1 MKRPKDQYKPSSL
14 IKGAISIKNIN
25 IILFLIIIFVLIS
38 TNVFAD
44 DNGYIEKNY
53 EVSYDELTLIWQDE
67 FNYNGL
73 PNKEKWSYD
82 VGGHGWG
89 NGEKQYYT
97 ENRLENARVEDGV
110 LYITAR
116 KEEYEKNDYTSAR
129 LVTKN
134 KGDWLYKRIEVR
146 AKLPRGRG
154 TWPAIW
160 MLPTEWN
167 YGAWPSSGEIDIMEH
182 VGFNQGVIHG
192 TVHTKSYNHKIGTQR
207 GKSIKLEDVS
217 NSFHTYSIEWYPHKI
232 MFFVDDIHYYTFN
245 NEMMGWREWP
255 FDTPFHLILNIAV
268 GGGWGG
274 QKGIDDSIW
283 PQTMEVDYVRVYDLN
298 IEKRDNTAPKKIKNI
313 EIESTP
319 IKLDVKWDHSSD
331 DFGIKEY
338 QLFLNDEFVGKSKNN
353 HFVIENLEPDTE
365 YDIYIKA
372 VDFAE
377 NISRSDEVKSKT
389 DSYNYHEIPGKIEA
403 EQNLSM
409 DTGIEEEQ
417 TEDIGGGI
425 NLCYIGDDDQIVYT
439 IDVKKSGYYKAVFR
453 VASVIEGELKILNNQ
468 DNILTSLIVPVT
480 NGWQKWS
487 SVKSDKIY
495 LKKGKQKIKIL
506 TTIGGYSLNYL
517 EIIKAD

>member
-1 MKRPKDQYKPSSL
+1 M
-14 IKGAISIKNIN
+14 IKNYNYILL
-25 IILFLIIIFVLIS
+25 ILFVVVLLS
-38 TNVFAD
+38 TNIYAD
-44 DNGYIEKNY
+44 NNSYIDENY
-53 EVSYDELTLIWQDE
+53 KVSYDKLTLIWQDE

-73 PNKEKWSYD
+73 PDTEKWSYD

-97 ENRLENARVEDGV
+97 ENRAKNAKVENGV

-116 KEEYEKNDYTSAR
+116 KEEYERNKYTSAR

-146 AKLPRGRG
+146 AKLPQGRG

-192 TVHTKSYNHKIGTQR
+192 TVHTKSYNHKIGTQK
-207 GKSIKLEDVS
+207 GKSIKLENVS
-217 NSFHTYSIEWYPHKI
+217 DKFHIYSIEWYPNKI

-245 NEMMGWREWP
+245 NEMLSWREWP

-274 QKGIDDSIW
+274 QKGIDDNIW

-298 IEKRDNTAPKKIKNI
+298 IDQRDNNAPSKIENI
-313 EIESTP
+313 EIENTP
-319 IKLDVKWDHSSD
+319 IKLDVRWKHSTD

-338 QLFLNDEFVGKSKNN
+338 RIYLNDKLTGKTTNN
-353 HFVIENLEPDTE
+353 NFLIENLEPETNYKVHIE
-365 YDIYIKA
+365 V
-372 VDFAE
+372 VDFAK
-377 NISRSDEVKSKT
+377 NISKSDEIKAKT
-389 DSYNYHEIPGKIEA
+389 TAYHYHSIPGKIEA
-403 EQNLSM
+403 EQNLSI
-409 DTGIEEEQ
+409 DDGIEEEQ

-425 NLCYIGDDDQIVYT
+425 NLCYIGDDDEILYT
-439 IDVKKSGYYKAVFR
+439 INVEKSGYYRAIFR
-453 VASVIEGELKILNNQ
+453 VASVIEGEVKILNEN
-468 DNILTSLIVPVT
+468 DKLLTTVKIPVT
-480 NGWQKWS
+480 NGWQEWNS
-487 SVKSDKIY
+487 IQSDKIF
-495 LKKGKQKIKIL
+495 LEKGKQKIKLL
-506 TTIGGYSLNYL
+506 TTIGGYSLNYF
-517 EIIKAD
+517 EILKAE